1 MNEAPAIL
9 AVDAGT
15 GECRAIAFS
24 LDGKVLSSAVAEWTY
39 TRCSEELRD
48 VFAFDPD
55 ACFRSVCDLISR
67 VTNALD
73 GYRVSAVTITSQRDG
88 MAFLNRGGRE
98 LYCAPNMDLRGKA
111 VLGELEPHRDEI
123 LRETGLPLH
132 AMFGLPRLLWHK
144 RFAPEVYDQIDCAFM
159 LCDWLAYRLSGE
171 KRSERSAAGSSQML
185 SLQRG
190 VYDSAL
196 LNRLDLKSDI
206 FPEMCTADEVIGTIL
221 PELAAGAGVPSGT
234 PVFIGGSDT
243 HCGITGMG
251 LMEAGTTAVVAGTTT
266 PVVAICDASLYDPAG
281 NAFSGP
287 ATQKGQWALE
297 CNAGSTGLSLR
308 WMREL
313 FCADRSDA
321 FSYMDRQAES
331 IAPGCD
337 GMHAYI
343 GVTLVGDPPGANLG
357 GFLFPVPWNIGDFT
371 RAHFFRAALETN
383 AFAVFTNLAAL
394 QRLGAQPPD
403 VLHTCG
409 GQSRSNVFLQMLA
422 DICGLPVQAYENPES
437 TALGAAL
444 CAAKGA
450 GFFHTLDEAAGAFV
464 RPKERMMPDGE
475 RARVYS
481 DIYERWLKLHQ
492 HLIGFRRDEA

>member
-1 MNEAPAIL
+1 MNQAPAIL
-9 AVDAGT
+9 AIDAGT
-15 GECRAIAFS
+15 GDCRAIAFS
-24 LDGKVLSSAVAEWTY
+24 LDGKVLSSAAVEWTY
-39 TRCSEELRD
+39 TRCAEELRD
-48 VFAFDPD
+48 VFAFEPD
-55 ACFRSVCDLISR
+55 ACFQSVCELISR
-67 VTNALD
+67 VTNALES
-73 GYRVSAVTITSQRDG
+73 YYVSAITVTSQRDG
-88 MAFLNRGGRE
+88 MAFLDRNGKE

-111 VLGELEPHRDEI
+111 VLDELETYRDEI

-144 RFAPEVYDQIDCAFM
+144 RFAPETYEQIDCALM

-171 KRSERSAAGSSQML
+171 KRGERSAAGSSQML
-185 SLQRG
+185 SLKSST
-190 VYDSAL
+190 YDAAL
-196 LNRLDLKSDI
+196 LNRLGLKSDI
-206 FPEMCTADEVIGTIL
+206 FPKMCIADEAIGMIL
-221 PELAAGAGVPSGT
+221 PELAAPIGIPSGT
-234 PVFIGGSDT
+234 LVFIGGSDT

-251 LMEAGTTAVVAGTTT
+251 LLKTGTMAVVAGTTT
-266 PVVAICDASLYDPAG
+266 PVVAICNAPLYDPMG

-313 FCADRSDA
+313 FCADRKDA
-321 FSYMDRQAES
+321 FSYMDSEAETV
-331 IAPGCD
+331 APGCD

-343 GVTLVGDPPGANLG
+343 GVTLAGDPPGANLG

-394 QRLGAQPPD
+394 QRLGAKPPD
-403 VLHTCG
+403 VLHVCG
-409 GQSRSNVFLQMLA
+409 GQSRSNVFLRMLA
-422 DICGLPVQAYENPES
+422 DVCGLPVQAYENAES

-450 GFFHTLDEAAGAFV
+450 GCFHTLDEAVKAFV
-464 RPKERMMPDGE
+464 RPKERIMPDRDRTRG
-475 RARVYS
+475 YS
-481 DIYERWLKLHQ
+481 DIYGQWLKLHQ
-492 HLIGFRRDEA
+492 HLIDFQKTDA